1 MTSVVNLDYD
11 WRACGGTNRTR
22 WRVWILIW
30 RSVVN
35 CRKEIDEIESCWIFV
50 IHGRVSRRINISSRC
65 KDWPF
70 KKSFL
75 IFNSRRILKIFED
88 VLLGS
93 LLIIRGLAMGAWK
106 KEELLFFMSMPRLT
120 SFLQE
125 RVIFRS
131 PFWLQLQS
139 ITIIPSDILTED
151 FIRENSKQV
160 KKKKK
165 KNRVKRG

>member
-1 MTSVVNLDYD
+1 
-11 WRACGGTNRTR
+11 
-22 WRVWILIW
+22 
-30 RSVVN
+30 
-35 CRKEIDEIESCWIFV
+35 
-50 IHGRVSRRINISSRC
+50 
-65 KDWPF
+65 
-70 KKSFL
+70 
-75 IFNSRRILKIFED
+75 
-88 VLLGS
+88 
-93 LLIIRGLAMGAWK
+93 MGAWK

-165 KNRVKRG
+165 KNRMKRG

>member
-35 CRKEIDEIESCWIFV
+35 CHKEIDEIESCWIFV

-106 KEELLFFMSMPRLT
+106 KEELLFLCLCLDWRLFSRNV
-120 SFLQE
+120 SFF
-125 RVIFRS
+125 VVPSDFNYN
-131 PFWLQLQS
+131 PLQS
-139 ITIIPSDILTED
+139 SPQTY
-151 FIRENSKQV
+151 
-160 KKKKK
+160 
-165 KNRVKRG
+165 